1 MQTYFEHYLNNLQE
15 LHNDMQSALENL
27 PPAALDWSPG
37 TGMNSINVMVVH
49 TVGAER
55 YLAGEF
61 IAREPSNRDRDAEFK
76 AQGLDAA
83 ELKKRLSDSLGYVRG
98 IMEKLTLADL
108 ESPRMFRN
116 QREVTMGWVL
126 GHLLKHTAT
135 HLGQIQLTRQL
146 WEQKK

>member
-15 LHNDMQSALENL
+15 LHNDIQNALENL

-37 TGMNSINVMVVH
+37 NGMNSISAMVVH
-49 TVGAER
+49 TVGAQQ
-55 YLAGEF
+55 YLAGKI
-61 IAREPSNRDRDAEFK
+61 IAGEPLTRNREAEFK
-76 AQGLDAA
+76 ACDLDVA
-83 ELKKRLSDSLGYVRG
+83 ELKKRLADGFVYVHNVA
-98 IMEKLTLADL
+98 EKLSLPDL
-108 ESPRMFRN
+108 EAPRMFRH
-116 QREVTMGWVL
+116 QREVTVGWVL